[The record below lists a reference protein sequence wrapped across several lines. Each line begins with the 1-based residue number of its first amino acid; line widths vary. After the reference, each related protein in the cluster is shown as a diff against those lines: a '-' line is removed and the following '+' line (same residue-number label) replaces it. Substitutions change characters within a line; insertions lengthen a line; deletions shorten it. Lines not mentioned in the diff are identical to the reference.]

1 MRVSLHGLAISG
13 ALAVAAALSP
23 AMAQT
28 ESTMQDARVV
38 RVANAARLADARG
51 ESRVQGADPAQAAS
65 PAQGSDPAQAAS
77 PTRGSDPA
85 QAASPTQGSDPVQAA
100 SPAQGTDPAQA
111 ASPTQ
116 PASPAQP
123 ASLAPAADATT
134 VVSIP
139 ADDLKKAGSEIRAS
153 WHDYDKCTRS
163 KVCSSYFESFGV
175 GLTFGDGEIV
185 PFAHVQRLTAS
196 RHDCIVNARDA
207 LDHGNRGMAVQWV
220 MASRML
226 EPLDRN
232 WLGDHPDAVLAA
244 LREILF

>member
-1 MRVSLHGLAISG
+1 MRDLLHGLAIAG
-13 ALAVAAALSP
+13 ALAVAVALSP
-23 AMAQT
+23 AMAQG
-28 ESTMQDARVV
+28 ESTDAGVV
-38 RVANAARLADARG
+38 HVANAAPPGDAQG
-51 ESRVQGADPAQAAS
+51 ESPAQAA
-65 PAQGSDPAQAAS
+65 
-77 PTRGSDPA
+77 DPA
-85 QAASPTQGSDPVQAA
+85 QAASPTQAA
-100 SPAQGTDPAQA
+100 ADPAQSA
-111 ASPTQ
+111 NPTQ
-116 PASPAQP
+116 SP
-123 ASLAPAADATT
+123 SLAPAPGAATA
-134 VVSIP
+134 VAIP

-220 MASRML
+220 MASQML

-232 WLGDHPDAVLAA
+232 WLGDHPDAVLEA
-244 LREILF
+244 LRHIVF

>member
-28 ESTMQDARVV
+28 ESTVQDARVV
-38 RVANAARLADARG
+38 QVANAARLADVQG
-51 ESRVQGADPAQAAS
+51 ESPVQAADPAQAVS
-65 PAQGSDPAQAAS
+65 PAQGSDQP
-77 PTRGSDPA
+77 
-85 QAASPTQGSDPVQAA
+85 QAA
-100 SPAQGTDPAQA
+100 SPAAPGTDPAQA

-116 PASPAQP
+116 PAS
-123 ASLAPAADATT
+123 LAPAAGAATA
-134 VVSIP
+134 VSIP

-220 MASRML
+220 MASQML

-244 LREILF
+244 LRQILF

>member
-1 MRVSLHGLAISG
+1 
-13 ALAVAAALSP
+13 
-23 AMAQT
+23 MAQT

-65 PAQGSDPAQAAS
+65 PAQ
-77 PTRGSDPA
+77 GSDPA

>member
-1 MRVSLHGLAISG
+1 MRDLLHGLAISG
-13 ALAVAAALSP
+13 ALAVVATLSP

-28 ESTMQDARVV
+28 ESPVQDARVV
-38 RVANAARLADARG
+38 QVANPVQPADAQG
-51 ESRVQGADPAQAAS
+51 ESPVQAADPAQAAS
-65 PAQGSDPAQAAS
+65 PAQGSDPAPAAS
-77 PTRGSDPA
+77 P
-85 QAASPTQGSDPVQAA
+85 
-100 SPAQGTDPAQA
+100 PAQGTDPAQA

-116 PASPAQP
+116 PAS
-123 ASLAPAADATT
+123 LAPAAGATT
-134 VVSIP
+134 ALFIP

-220 MASRML
+220 MASQML

-232 WLGDHPDAVLAA
+232 WLGDHPDAVLEA
-244 LREILF
+244 LRQILF